1 MFPMLGYTKVFG
13 HDISGGLFS
22 LADVGNKN
30 PDNPDAELFSILDQL
45 ESFRGNDGN
54 FLFKICYP
62 MVTMGGRQGH
72 CNVWLQSS
80 NPYTDSIITGFRPV
94 SLSFFLNGD
103 GEDWQGLGLNE
114 DTSEA
119 VIDDAPSSSQ
129 WWMAIGAISDLNG
142 EIPGPK
148 NQDDL
153 MVTQVELFVSKSR
166 KDTNIPVSLDGSVVV
181 SCKNIGEDFDFGYNI
196 NQLSLECGYR

>member
-1 MFPMLGYTKVFG
+1 MLGYTKVFG

-22 LADVGNKN
+22 LGDVGNKN

-45 ESFRGNDGN
+45 ETYRGNDGN

-62 MVTMGGRQGH
+62 ELTMGGRQSH

-80 NPYTDSIITGFRPV
+80 NPYTESIITGFKPV
-94 SLSFFLNGD
+94 SLSFPFNGD

-114 DTSEA
+114 DTSKA
-119 VIDDAPSSSQ
+119 WIDDAPSSSQ
-129 WWMAIGAISDLNG
+129 WWMAIGAISDENG
-142 EIPGPK
+142 KLPGPS

-153 MVTQVELFVSKSR
+153 MVTQVELFVSTSR
-166 KDTNIPVSLDGSVVV
+166 QDTNIPVGLDGSLVV